1 MLIASLKEKCCQRI
15 LHPVLAGGPGSQLL
29 CYRVGMG
36 REPEEWDVRA
46 GKGLVGGDDFRDM
59 MILELGS

>member
-1 MLIASLKEKCCQRI
+1 
-15 LHPVLAGGPGSQLL
+15 
-29 CYRVGMG
+29 MG
-36 REPEEWDVRA
+36 QEPEEWDVGT